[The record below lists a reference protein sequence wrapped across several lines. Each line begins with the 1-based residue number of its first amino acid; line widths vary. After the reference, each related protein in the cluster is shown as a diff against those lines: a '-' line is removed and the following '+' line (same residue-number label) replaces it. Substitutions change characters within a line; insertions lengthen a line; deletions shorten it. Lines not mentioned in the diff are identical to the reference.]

1 LSFPLNSAHTFHRF
15 ASQDEVEG
23 PRTKKQLQEERRR
36 RMKLKE
42 VANLESTLEAC
53 GSYVLVYVFY
63 WSLK

>member
-1 LSFPLNSAHTFHRF
+1 VISDSADTFYGC
-15 ASQDEVEG
+15 ASQDEGEG

-53 GSYVLVYVFY
+53 GIYILLYVFY
-63 WSLK
+63 WSL